1 MELEL
6 FFRHRK
12 TNAIRRRNAILP
24 TTPPTMA
31 TTGKP
36 LPEELLIVEVKGGVC
51 AAPVGAEVEADI
63 V

>member
-1 MELEL
+1 
-6 FFRHRK
+6 
-12 TNAIRRRNAILP
+12 
-24 TTPPTMA
+24 MA